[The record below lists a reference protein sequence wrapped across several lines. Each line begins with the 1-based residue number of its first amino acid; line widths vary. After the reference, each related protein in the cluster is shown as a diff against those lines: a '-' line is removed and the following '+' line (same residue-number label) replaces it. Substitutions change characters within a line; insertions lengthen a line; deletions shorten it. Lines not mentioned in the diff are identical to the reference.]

1 MQAALPKVGGI
12 HHVTAIAGNAQRNVD
27 FYTGFLRL
35 RLVKKT
41 VNFDDP
47 HTYHLY
53 YGDELGRPG
62 TILTFFPWDGARRGQ
77 RGVGQ
82 AATVSFSVPEGSL
95 GFWLGRLSARNLRFE
110 RAERFGD
117 AVLTFEDPD
126 GLSLELVAHAGAGAL
141 PTWAEGSV
149 EAEHAVRGFH
159 SVTLWE
165 DESEETAALL
175 TGRLGYRKL
184 GEEDNVERFAH
195 GGGGPGA
202 LIDIRR
208 AEGFWPGVLGAGTV
222 HHVAF
227 RAEDDGVQLALR
239 EQLFQDGLSPTPI
252 VDRQYFRSVYLREPG
267 GVLFEV
273 ATDPPGFTVDETPEA
288 LGRALKLPPQYER
301 VRSELETTL
310 PLLHLPTETGR
321 PDFSETDLGFVH
333 CWLPREDAPM
343 TLLMLHGTGGDED
356 ALVSLGRM
364 LEPNASILSPRG
376 KVLENGMPRFFRR
389 LSEGVFDEADL
400 KHRAGELAEFVR
412 RAAATYSLK
421 THSVVAVGYSNGA
434 NIASATLLL
443 HPGVLSSA
451 VLFRPMVP
459 FEPDRLPDLS
469 GLPVFLSAGKR
480 DPIVPTENV
489 ARLAAILEKAGAVV
503 TLHWEDTG
511 HGLTDAELRAA
522 RRWLTDIEEPVK

>member
-1 MQAALPKVGGI
+1 MQTELPTVGGI
-12 HHVTAIAGNAQRNVD
+12 HHITAIAGNAQRNVD
-27 FYTGFLRL
+27 FYAGFLGL

-82 AATVSFSVPEGSL
+82 AVTVSFSVPESSL
-95 GFWLGRLSARNLRFE
+95 GFWLGRLSARNRTFE
-110 RAERFGD
+110 RAERFGN

-126 GLSLELVAHAGAGAL
+126 GLSLELVAHTEADAL
-141 PTWAEGSV
+141 PTWTEGPV
-149 EAEHAVRGFH
+149 EDEHAVRGFY

-165 DESEETAALL
+165 DKGDETAALL
-175 TGRLGYRKL
+175 TGRLGYRKF

-195 GGGGPGA
+195 GGGGPGT
-202 LIDIRR
+202 LIDLRR
-208 AEGFWPGVLGAGTV
+208 AEGFWPGVMGVGTV

-227 RAEDDGVQLALR
+227 RAEDGGVQLELR
-239 EQLFQDGLSPTPI
+239 EQLLRDGLSPTPV

-301 VRSELETTL
+301 IRGELEATL
-310 PLLHLPTETGR
+310 PPLRLPTEAAR
-321 PDFSETDLGFVH
+321 PDFGEIDLGFMH
-333 CWLPREDAPM
+333 RWLPREDAPT
-343 TLLMLHGTGGDED
+343 TLLMLHGTGGNED
-356 ALVSLGRM
+356 ALVSLGKM
-364 LEPNASILSPRG
+364 LEPDASILSPRG
-376 KVLENGMPRFFRR
+376 KVLENGLPRFFRR
-389 LSEGVFDEADL
+389 LSEGVFDETDL

-412 RAAATYSLK
+412 RAAEVYRLEPN
-421 THSVVAVGYSNGA
+421 SVVAVGYSNGA

-443 HPGVLSSA
+443 HPEVLSGA
-451 VLFRPMVP
+451 ILFRPMTP
-459 FEPDRLPDLS
+459 FEPDISDLS

-480 DPIVPTENV
+480 DPLVPTENV
-489 ARLAAILEKAGAVV
+489 ERLAAILEKAGAAV
-503 TLHWEDTG
+503 TLHWEDAG
-511 HGLTDAELRAA
+511 HELTDNELRVA
-522 RRWLTDIEEPVK
+522 RRWLSDLEEPVK